1 MTQRTLRLLFLPC
14 LATSLLVLQFQCS
27 PTQQA
32 GNSSQAGNGMVMGM
46 LYEPDGVTPA
56 KSAVVHI
63 RKKNTLADTSQPGL
77 SKRLIDTSTVTTN
90 DSGVFRIDTIDTGT
104 YVIEGTS
111 GNNLALIDSVKVKNP
126 DSTKVVPPDTLKPAG
141 AIKGIINLSE
151 GGDPRQVFVL
161 AFGIDRFARVNPDGS
176 FKFGNLARGLY
187 DLRLISG
194 LSNYGVLDTSGVQVI
209 AGDTT
214 DLGTI
219 NLPFT
224 GIPTPKNLKVS
235 FDTLKQFVILTW
247 DKADTALID
256 GYNIYRAIKG
266 QNFSLITQT
275 PLSETTTTYFDSAV
289 AVGNTYEYRV
299 VSRRVS
305 GEESPKV
312 DILGD
317 TVIVVSSSLVT
328 TTFTWNLN
336 NTIGDTAS
344 INDTV
349 RICVTY
355 SNPTRRIEK
364 IVWYVDSLDS
374 TAVKQKA
381 DSLMTGKDTLVYWWK
396 LAGNKKILVTVT
408 DGAGTVWTDS
418 EVVMIVQDVP
428 VSFSGMDTTVSIN
441 DTVHLHG
448 TATQLFGNIV
458 EWAWDIG
465 NTGTFNVTGNG
476 DTTIIMPSLVNS
488 NYLCVLRVKD
498 DDGNVAKDTVKTS
511 VIQDQPVA
519 NSGKDTTVSINDT
532 VYLHGTATQ
541 QFGNIVEWAWDIGN
555 TGTFNVTGKGDSTI
569 IVPSLA
575 NLNYLCILRIKDDD
589 GNVAKDTMTITV
601 LQDVPVANAG
611 KDVAV
616 HSHSPFTLHGI
627 ATQQF
632 GTIVTWEWNING
644 AGFITTSSGDTT
656 ITIPD
661 LNVKSLQCTLRVTD
675 DDGNNSSASVNLT
688 NGLWDPIG
696 TKGIS
701 DGFAGYLSFAIYDGT
716 PYVTFQDS
724 VNGRKATVMRYS
736 GSAWEPVGKK
746 GFSDSA
752 ADFQSL
758 AIDNGTP
765 YVAFRDFRNGR
776 KTTVMR
782 YNGSA
787 WESVGQKGFSDSVA
801 DFHSLVIDNGT
812 PFVAFR
818 DVGTGSKVT
827 VMRYNGTTWEPVG
840 AKGFSDAGVSYL
852 SLSIYNGT
860 PHVAYCDLGQGYK
873 VTVMRYN
880 GAAWEPVG
888 AKGFSDAGVSNLSL
902 AIYNGTPYVAFS
914 DLGNGIRTTVMRYN
928 GSAWEPVGAKGFSDG
943 NAFDQSLAIY
953 NGTPYVAFNSGDNG
967 KKTTVM
973 RYNGNAWELVGT
985 NGFSDVGSH
994 DQTLVIYNGIPYVA
1008 FADGTSSKVSVMKF
1022 W

>member
-1 MTQRTLRLLFLPC
+1 
-14 LATSLLVLQFQCS
+14 
-27 PTQQA
+27 
-32 GNSSQAGNGMVMGM
+32 
-46 LYEPDGVTPA
+46 
-56 KSAVVHI
+56 
-63 RKKNTLADTSQPGL
+63 
-77 SKRLIDTSTVTTN
+77 
-90 DSGVFRIDTIDTGT
+90 
-104 YVIEGTS
+104 
-111 GNNLALIDSVKVKNP
+111 
-126 DSTKVVPPDTLKPAG
+126 
-141 AIKGIINLSE
+141 
-151 GGDPRQVFVL
+151 
-161 AFGIDRFARVNPDGS
+161 
-176 FKFGNLARGLY
+176 
-187 DLRLISG
+187 
-194 LSNYGVLDTSGVQVI
+194 
-209 AGDTT
+209 
-214 DLGTI
+214 
-219 NLPFT
+219 
-224 GIPTPKNLKVS
+224 
-235 FDTLKQFVILTW
+235 
-247 DKADTALID
+247 
-256 GYNIYRAIKG
+256 
-266 QNFSLITQT
+266 
-275 PLSETTTTYFDSAV
+275 
-289 AVGNTYEYRV
+289 
-299 VSRRVS
+299 
-305 GEESPKV
+305 
-312 DILGD
+312 
-317 TVIVVSSSLVT
+317 
-328 TTFTWNLN
+328 
-336 NTIGDTAS
+336 
-344 INDTV
+344 
-349 RICVTY
+349 
-355 SNPTRRIEK
+355 
-364 IVWYVDSLDS
+364 
-374 TAVKQKA
+374 
-381 DSLMTGKDTLVYWWK
+381 
-396 LAGNKKILVTVT
+396 
-408 DGAGTVWTDS
+408 
-418 EVVMIVQDVP
+418 MIVQDVP

-448 TATQLFGNIV
+448 TATQQFGNIV

-465 NTGTFNVTGNG
+465 NTGTFKVTNNG
-476 DTTIIMPSLVNS
+476 DTSFIAPAVENR
-488 NYLCVLRVKD
+488 NYLCVQRVKD
-498 DDGNVAKDTVKTS
+498 DDGNVAKDTIKITVLR
-511 VIQDQPVA
+511 DAPLA
-519 NSGKDTTVSINDT
+519 NAGKDTTVSIKDT
-532 VYLHGTATQ
+532 ARLHGSAPQ
-541 QFGNIVEWAWDIGN
+541 QFGIIVEWAWDIGN